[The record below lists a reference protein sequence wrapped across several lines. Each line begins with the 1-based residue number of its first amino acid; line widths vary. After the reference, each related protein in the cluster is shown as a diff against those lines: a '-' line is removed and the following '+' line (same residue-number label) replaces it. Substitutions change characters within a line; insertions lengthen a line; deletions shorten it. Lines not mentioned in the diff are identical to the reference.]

1 MNEPDEIL
9 HIALPDD
16 WSVARADGEYR
27 VSTRNRSLDE
37 VGYIHCSYPRQLES
51 VANRLYSD
59 VAELVIL
66 HVEPE
71 FLDSPIKVEAAID
84 DGKHDDF
91 PHLYGPIPTSA
102 VVATTWWD
110 RGDDGVWHRPHTM

>member
-16 WSVARADGEYR
+16 WSAARAGGEYR
-27 VSTRNRSLDE
+27 VSTRGVSLDDE
-37 VGYIHCSYPRQLES
+37 GFIHCSHPNQIET
-51 VANRLYSD
+51 VANRFFGDLS
-59 VAELVIL
+59 ELVLL
-66 HVEPE
+66 HIEPE
-71 FLDSPIKVEAAID
+71 FLEAEIREEPAAN
-84 DGKHDDF
+84 GGELF
-91 PHLYGPIPTSA
+91 PHVYGPIPTAA